1 MYLAS
6 GSCVNFQGDAI
17 VNAANEY
24 CQGGGGVD
32 GAITAAGGPE
42 MAKARAQLPVV
53 EGTDEVRCRTGD
65 AVVTVAGALPVMVC
79 IHAVGPIFPGA
90 HGPDQLD
97 AARMNGS
104 MNESEYQV
112 LIDSRGGD
120 DEWHDRIGWAAW
132 NRPWYECN
140 NRHIQLRTIPQ
151 VARAAGLAQADA
163 TLRSAYTAA
172 MARAK
177 QEVGYCYSRTQ
188 NHHDIRTMHAVPPHA

>member
-17 VNAANEY
+17 VNAANEC

-90 HGPDQLD
+90 HGPDELD
-97 AARMNGS
+97 TARMNGS
-104 MNESEYQV
+104 MNESEY
-112 LIDSRGGD
+112 
-120 DEWHDRIGWAAW
+120 
-132 NRPWYECN
+132 
-140 NRHIQLRTIPQ
+140 Q

-172 MARAK
+172 MAHAK
-177 QEVGYCYSRTQ
+177 QEVGYCCSRTQ